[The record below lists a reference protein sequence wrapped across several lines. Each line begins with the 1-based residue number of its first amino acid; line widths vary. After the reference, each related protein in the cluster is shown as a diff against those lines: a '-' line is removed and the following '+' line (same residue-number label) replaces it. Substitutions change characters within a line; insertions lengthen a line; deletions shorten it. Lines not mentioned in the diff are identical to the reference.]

1 VSVRRPSAPRLLD
14 PFRVLDAAERRHHLA
29 AYARHLEERDGTLD
43 LGSRRLSRR
52 EARLE
57 EFARKPVLWEGGF
70 DAEAFHTHF
79 GRGSGPAP
87 DVRTAWLVTAAEAN
101 ENEKY
106 GVELELGRFAKR
118 HPDGKGADAAYLHL
132 LLQENYHTR
141 LLEEL
146 CRTCGLDVQLQTPGL
161 AQRTI
166 IHLIMWLPDSL
177 RWILIL
183 CGEVVGCIVFEVLR
197 AKSSLFA
204 AQPEVEERV
213 RSLLDEVY
221 HDELLHVAW
230 LRARMHPRAIRAA
243 HRIAPLVA
251 AGVMQEVPQFHVL
264 GCSRRDLSI
273 RLRRGIEIP
282 PELDWLDR
290 GFSPP

>member
-1 VSVRRPSAPRLLD
+1 MSVRRPPAPRLLD
-14 PFRVLDAAERRHHLA
+14 PFRILDAAERSRHLA
-29 AYARHLEERDGTLD
+29 AYERHLAERDGTLD
-43 LGSRRLSRR
+43 LRSRQLSRR
-52 EARLE
+52 EGRLE
-57 EFARKPVLWEGGF
+57 EFARKPVHWEGDF
-70 DAEAFHTHF
+70 DAEAFDAHF
-79 GRGSGPAP
+79 GGGNGPAP

-106 GVELELGRFAKR
+106 GVELELRRFAKR
-118 HPDGKGADAAYLHL
+118 HPDGTGADAAYLHL

-146 CRTCGLDVQLQTPGL
+146 CRTCGLDVELKAPGL
-161 AQRTI
+161 IQRTVI
-166 IHLIMWLPDSL
+166 QLIMWLPDSL

-197 AKSSLFA
+197 AKSNLFA

-243 HRIAPLVA
+243 YQIAPLVA

-264 GCSRRDLSI
+264 GCSRRELSR
-273 RLRRGIEIP
+273 RLRQGIEIP

-290 GFSPP
+290 GCSSE